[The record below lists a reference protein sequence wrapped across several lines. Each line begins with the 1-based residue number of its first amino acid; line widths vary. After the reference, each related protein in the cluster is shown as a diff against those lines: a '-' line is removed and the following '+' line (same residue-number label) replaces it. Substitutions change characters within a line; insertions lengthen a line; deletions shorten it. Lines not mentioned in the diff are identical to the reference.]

1 MLDDSL
7 LPEQDFKKINL
18 DSDNNGGYVIS
29 SNQFSL
35 KKPIHDK
42 FAQTLEKLDKTFSQN
57 PESNTPFAEAL
68 AKYRKA
74 LIDTQAI
81 YRKLQETEIG
91 LPPQ

>member
-7 LPEQDFKKINL
+7 IPEQETRNIHT
-18 DSDNNGGYVIS
+18 DSHQDGGYVIS
-29 SNQFSL
+29 SNQFSQ

-42 FAQTLEKLDKTFSQN
+42 FAQTLEKLDQTFSQN